1 MIGGVQHGANAGER
15 RGRAEPRVAP
25 AACLLQTLVTAVA
38 RRLWDSSI
46 FDRQTTPRR
55 RIVQN
60 ILDRRMRSRRRRRR
74 VGTRLCVPIALTRG
88 AFIGTVKTG

>member
-15 RGRAEPRVAP
+15 RGRAEPSVAP

-38 RRLWDSSI
+38 AFGTAAYSTDRR
-46 FDRQTTPRR
+46 RRRR

>member
-1 MIGGVQHGANAGER
+1 MEQTRANG
-15 RGRAEPRVAP
+15 

-38 RRLWDSSI
+38 AFGTAAYSTDRR
-46 FDRQTTPRR
+46 RRRR

-60 ILDRRMRSRRRRRR
+60 ILDRRMRSRRRRR

-88 AFIGTVKTG
+88 AFIGTVETG